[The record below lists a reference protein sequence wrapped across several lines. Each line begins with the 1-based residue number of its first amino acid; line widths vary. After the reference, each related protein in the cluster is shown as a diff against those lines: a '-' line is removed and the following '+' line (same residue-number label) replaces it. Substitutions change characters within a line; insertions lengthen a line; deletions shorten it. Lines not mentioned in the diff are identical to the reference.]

1 MTGEG
6 IMNRNELVHKLLNV
20 EDGNL
25 LHDLVQEVLQALLE
39 AERDEHVGA
48 GRYEQTAERRDVR
61 SGYKP
66 RSVSSLVGRL
76 ELRKPQTRDG
86 MSSGLLERYTR
97 IDQSVLTMAAEMY
110 AQGVSTRRVEA
121 LLSETIGIEVS
132 ASTVSRANQ
141 RLDEAIRVLRERELA
156 SMPILIVD
164 ARFDKVRRDG
174 AVRNVAL
181 LAVIGIDEEGRRRLL
196 DFQAVEGET
205 KAAWRDVF
213 QGLQQRGLRD
223 VRYVISDNHEGLRDA
238 VSELF
243 VGAVWQR
250 CQTHITR
257 NIVDRTPHAW
267 KNEMGQRIR
276 EVFTAPD
283 ERTARRRLRELTEW
297 ADEKKADFGSYL
309 EETMEEGLAVMS
321 LPSEVRR
328 KLRTT
333 NLIERINQ
341 ELKRRTKVV
350 RIFPSMASY
359 ERCVGTILVHIDE
372 RWQESGYRYVD
383 AAGVIEA
390 LGTVRV

>member
-257 NIVDRTPHAW
+257 NIVDRTPHAG